1 MDLVITDYMAISM
14 FVAFI
19 ALIFTGYPVAW
30 TLAGLAIVFSAI
42 SVVLGAYT
50 DLLDNTFYAIDWGYT
65 SSIVD
70 RNWAVME
77 NWVLV
82 ALPMFIFM
90 GLFLDKSGIARE
102 LMENFAR
109 LLGRIRGGLAVSVAI
124 IGILLAASTG
134 IIGASVVLLTLLGV
148 PVMLSAGYDK
158 SFAVGTVCA
167 VGTLGI
173 LIPPSIMLVLMADRL
188 AISVG
193 DLFMGAMI
201 PGLMLGLIY
210 IVFILI
216 WARLRPGAAPSMQ
229 NVEPMHLRDV
239 VMVVSAM
246 FPPVLL
252 ILAVLGSIFFG
263 IATPTEASGV
273 GALATVLLAAAKRRL
288 TFDVL
293 KEVSIETMKTTGF
306 IFAVV
311 FGATAF
317 SLVFR
322 GLGGDELIAGILHAA
337 PISPNGVVISVL
349 LLTFVLGFFLDWLE
363 ITLIILPLVG
373 PAIAGLGI
381 DLVWFAILFAICLQT
396 SFITPPV
403 GPALFYAQGVV
414 PKGITLPDIYRG
426 IVPFVIL
433 QLFALVLVFEF
444 PSLALWLPSIAY

>member
-433 QLFALVLVFEF
+433 QLIALVLVFEF

>member
-1 MDLVITDYMAISM
+1 MDLVITDYLAISM
-14 FVAFI
+14 FLAFI
-19 ALIFTGYPVAW
+19 MLIFTGYPVGW
-30 TLAGLAIVFSAI
+30 TLAGLAIFYSAI
-42 SVVLGAYT
+42 SVALGTYT

-70 RNWAVME
+70 RNWALME
-77 NWVLV
+77 NWVLI

-109 LLGRIRGGLAVSVAI
+109 LLGRVRGGLAVSVAI

-148 PVMLSAGYDK
+148 PVMLEAGYNK

-167 VGTLGI
+167 IGTLGI

-188 AISVG
+188 SISVG

-229 NVEPMHLRDV
+229 NVQPMNLGDV
-239 VMVVSAM
+239 ISVVSAM
-246 FPPVLL
+246 LPPILL
-252 ILAVLGSIFFG
+252 IFAVLGSIFFG
-263 IATPTEASGV
+263 VATPTEASGV
-273 GALATVLLAAAKRRL
+273 GALATILLAAFKRRL
-288 TFDVL
+288 TFAVL
-293 KEVSIETMKTTGF
+293 REVSIETMKTTGF

-322 GLGGDELIAGILHAA
+322 GLGGDELIEGILHSA
-337 PISPNGVVISVL
+337 PVSPTGVVISVL

-363 ITLIILPLVG
+363 ITLIVLPLVG
-373 PAIAGLGI
+373 PAIEGLGF

-414 PKGITLPDIYRG
+414 PKGVTLPDIYWG
-426 IVPFVIL
+426 IIPFVIL
-433 QLFALVLVFEF
+433 QLIALALVFEF
-444 PSLALWLPSIAY
+444 PSLALWLPSVAY

>member
-239 VMVVSAM
+239 VLVVSAM

-433 QLFALVLVFEF
+433 QLIALVLVFEF

>member
-1 MDLVITDYMAISM
+1 MDLVITDYLAISM
-14 FVAFI
+14 FLAFI
-19 ALIFTGYPVAW
+19 ILIFTGYPVAW
-30 TLAGLAIVFSAI
+30 TLAGLAIFYSAI
-42 SVVLGAYT
+42 SVALGTYT

-70 RNWAVME
+70 RNWAIME
-77 NWVLV
+77 NWVLI

-109 LLGRIRGGLAVSVAI
+109 LLGRVRGGLAVSVAI

-148 PVMLSAGYDK
+148 PVMLEAGYSK

-188 AISVG
+188 SISVG

-216 WARLRPGAAPSMQ
+216 WARLRPGAAPSMR
-229 NVEPMHLRDV
+229 NVQPMQLRDV
-239 VMVVSAM
+239 ISVVSAM
-246 FPPVLL
+246 MPPILL
-252 ILAVLGSIFFG
+252 IFAVLGSIFFG
-263 IATPTEASGV
+263 VATPTEASGV
-273 GALATVLLAAAKRRL
+273 GALATILLAAAKGRL
-288 TFDVL
+288 TFAVL
-293 KEVSIETMKTTGF
+293 KEVSIDTMKTTGF

-322 GLGGDELIAGILHAA
+322 GLGGDELIAGILHSA
-337 PISPNGVVISVL
+337 PVSPNGVVISVL

-363 ITLIILPLVG
+363 ITLIVLPLVG
-373 PAIAGLGI
+373 PAIAGLGF

-414 PKGITLPDIYRG
+414 PKGIALPDIYWG
-426 IVPFVIL
+426 IAPYVIL
-433 QLFALVLVFEF
+433 QLIALALVFEF

>member
-1 MDLVITDYMAISM
+1 MELVITDYLAISM

-19 ALIFTGYPVAW
+19 TLIFTGYPVAW
-30 TLAGLAIVFSAI
+30 TLAGLAIVYSAI
-42 SVVLGAYT
+42 SVALGAYT
-50 DLLDNTFYAIDWGYT
+50 DLLDDTFYAIDWAYT

-109 LLGRIRGGLAVSVAI
+109 LLGRIQGGLAVSVAI

-210 IVFILI
+210 IVFILV
-216 WARLRPGAAPSMQ
+216 WARLRPGAAPSIRNAQ
-229 NVEPMHLRDV
+229 PMHLRDV
-239 VMVVSAM
+239 IQVVSAM
-246 FPPVLL
+246 VPPVLL
-252 ILAVLGSIFFG
+252 IFAVLGSIFFG
-263 IATPTEASGV
+263 VATPTEASGV
-273 GALATVLLAAAKRRL
+273 GALATVFLAAFKSRL
-288 TFDVL
+288 TFAVL

-306 IFAVV
+306 IFAVL

-322 GLGGDELIAGILHAA
+322 GLEGDELIAGILHSA
-337 PISPNGVVISVL
+337 PVSPNGVVIAVL

-363 ITLIILPLVG
+363 ITLIVLPLVG

-426 IVPFVIL
+426 IVPYVIL
-433 QLFALVLVFEF
+433 QLIALALVFEF

>member
-14 FVAFI
+14 FLAFI

-30 TLAGLAIVFSAI
+30 TLAGLAIIYSAI
-42 SVVLGAYT
+42 SVVLGTYT
-50 DLLDNTFYAIDWGYT
+50 NLLDDTFYAIDWNYT
-65 SSIVD
+65 SSIID
-70 RNWAVME
+70 RNWAIME
-77 NWVLV
+77 SWVLI
-82 ALPMFIFM
+82 ALPMFVFM

-109 LLGRIRGGLAVSVAI
+109 LLGRVRGGLAVAVAI
-124 IGILLAASTG
+124 IGIVLAASTG

-148 PVMLSAGYDK
+148 PVMLDAGYNK

-210 IVFILI
+210 IVFILV
-216 WARLRPGAAPSMQ
+216 WSRLRPGVAPSMHDVAPLQ
-229 NVEPMHLRDV
+229 FRDV
-239 VMVVSAM
+239 VQIVGSMV
-246 FPPVLL
+246 PPVLL
-252 ILAVLGSIFFG
+252 IFSVLGSIFFG

-273 GALATVLLAAAKRRL
+273 GALCTVFLAAFKGRL
-288 TFDVL
+288 TFAILKDVS
-293 KEVSIETMKTTGF
+293 VETMKTTGF
-306 IFAVV
+306 IFAIV

-322 GLGGDELIAGILHAA
+322 GLGGDELIKGILHSA
-337 PISPNGVVISVL
+337 PVSPNAVVISVL

-363 ITLIILPLVG
+363 ITLIVLPLVG
-373 PAIAGLGI
+373 PAIAGLGF

-403 GPALFYAQGVV
+403 GPALFYAQGVMPDSV
-414 PKGITLPDIYRG
+414 SLPDIYRG
-426 IVPFVIL
+426 IIPFVFL
-433 QLFALVLVFEF
+433 QLIALALVFEF

>member
-1 MDLVITDYMAISM
+1 MDLVITDYLAISM
-14 FVAFI
+14 FLAFI
-19 ALIFTGYPVAW
+19 LLIFTGYPVAW
-30 TLAGLAIVFSAI
+30 TLAGLAIFYSAI
-42 SVVLGAYT
+42 SVALGTYT

-70 RNWAVME
+70 RNWAIME
-77 NWVLV
+77 NWVLI

-109 LLGRIRGGLAVSVAI
+109 LLGRVRGGLAVSVAI

-148 PVMLSAGYDK
+148 PVMLEAGYSK

-188 AISVG
+188 SISVG

-216 WARLRPGAAPSMQ
+216 WARLRPGAAPSMK
-229 NVEPMHLRDV
+229 NVQPMHLRDV
-239 VMVVSAM
+239 ISVVTAM
-246 FPPVLL
+246 LPPILL
-252 ILAVLGSIFFG
+252 IFAVLGSIFFG
-263 IATPTEASGV
+263 VATPTEASGV
-273 GALATVLLAAAKRRL
+273 GALATILLAAAKGRL
-288 TFDVL
+288 TFAVL
-293 KEVSIETMKTTGF
+293 KEVSVETMKTTGF

-322 GLGGDELIAGILHAA
+322 GLGGDELIAGILHSA
-337 PISPNGVVISVL
+337 PVSPNGVVISVL

-363 ITLIILPLVG
+363 ITLIVLPLVG
-373 PAIAGLGI
+373 PAIAGLGF

-414 PKGITLPDIYRG
+414 PKGIALPDIYWG
-426 IVPFVIL
+426 IIPYVIL
-433 QLFALVLVFEF
+433 QLIALALVFEF

>member
-1 MDLVITDYMAISM
+1 MDLVFTDYMAISM
-14 FVAFI
+14 FLAFI
-19 ALIFTGYPVAW
+19 ALIFTGYPVGW
-30 TLAGLAIVFSAI
+30 TLTGLAILFSAI
-42 SVVLGAYT
+42 SVALGAYT
-50 DLLDNTFYAIDWGYT
+50 TLLDNTFYAIDWGYA

-70 RNWAVME
+70 RNWGIME

-148 PVMLSAGYDK
+148 PVMLDAGYSK

-210 IVFILI
+210 IVFILV
-216 WARLRPGAAPSMQ
+216 WARLRPGAAPSMKD
-229 NVEPMHLRDV
+229 VEPMQLRDV
-239 VMVVSAM
+239 VRVVSAM
-246 FPPVLL
+246 MPPILL
-252 ILAVLGSIFFG
+252 IFAVLGSIFFG
-263 IATPTEASGV
+263 VATPTEASGV
-273 GALATVLLAAAKRRL
+273 GALATILLAAFKGRL
-288 TFDVL
+288 TFAVL
-293 KEVSIETMKTTGF
+293 KEVSMETMKTTGF

-322 GLGGDELIAGILHAA
+322 GLGGDELIEGILHSA
-337 PISPNGVVISVL
+337 PVSPNGVVISVL
-349 LLTFVLGFFLDWLE
+349 ILTFVLGFFLDWLE
-363 ITLIILPLVG
+363 ITLIVLPLVG
-373 PAIAGLGI
+373 PAIEGLGF

-414 PKGITLPDIYRG
+414 PKGIRLPDIYRG

-433 QLFALVLVFEF
+433 QLIALALVFEF
-444 PSLALWLPSIAY
+444 PKLALWLPSIAY